1 MESLNRVEIVLGGII
16 LLIFLIWSFDRC
28 SSISK
33 YQPQEPVE
41 QETPQQVDNTAQN
54 NPTTNTNNNSNT
66 NTNNNSTQTTTQPVQ
81 QQPQPQPV
89 QSEPRVVSVDASPTI
104 YVNVEGLKLRN
115 KPGLSGTQVLS
126 ALPLHTP
133 LSFMNEQTDFREKI
147 TIGDIT
153 YNEPWVR
160 VKSKSGLLEGWVYG
174 GGVRFY
180 K

>member
-1 MESLNRVEIVLGGII
+1 MKSLSRVEIVLGGII
-16 LLIFLIWSFDRC
+16 LLIFLVWSFDRC

-33 YQPQEPVE
+33 YQPQEPAE
-41 QETPQQVDNTAQN
+41 QEAPQDVNNVTQN
-54 NPTTNTNNNSNT
+54 NTNTNNSNT
-66 NTNNNSTQTTTQPVQ
+66 NSNTNNNSTPTTTQPVQ

-89 QSEPRVVSVDASPTI
+89 QSEPRVVSVETSPTI
-104 YVNVEGLKLRN
+104 YVNVEGLKLRD

-153 YNEPWVR
+153 YNEPWVK